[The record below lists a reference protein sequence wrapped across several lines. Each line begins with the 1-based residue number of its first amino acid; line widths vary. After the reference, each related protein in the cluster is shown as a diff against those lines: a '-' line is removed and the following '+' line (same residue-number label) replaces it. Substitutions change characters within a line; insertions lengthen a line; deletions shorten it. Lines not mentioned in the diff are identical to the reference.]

1 MIAFVWA
8 QDANGT
14 IGKDGKLPWHLH
26 DDLQYF
32 KQRTLNQIVVM
43 GRKTFAGMGGR
54 PLPKRTNVVLTR
66 NVAYTASGAT
76 VLHSR
81 EEVLAFAAQ
90 HPERKLMIIGG
101 SQVFKLFMDDVDS
114 LYVTRIAGEFAGD
127 TTMPAVPWAE
137 FVLTDSKHVQ
147 TVDPQLAHDF
157 ETWQRL

>member
-8 QDANGT
+8 QDANGI
-14 IGKDGKLPWHLH
+14 IGKDGKLPWHLK

-32 KQRTLNQIVVM
+32 KKRTLNQIVVM

-54 PLPKRTNVVLTR
+54 PLTKRTNVVLTR

-81 EEVLAFAAQ
+81 EEVLAFAAK
-90 HPERKLMIIGG
+90 HPDRDLMIIGG
-101 SQVFKLFMDDVDS
+101 GQVFKLFMDDVDT
-114 LYVTRIAGEFAGD
+114 LYVTRIRGEFAGD
-127 TTMPAVPWAE
+127 TTMPDVPWDKFE
-137 FVLTDSKHVQ
+137 LIDSEHVAMA
-147 TVDPQLAHDF
+147 DPQLVHDF